1 MLILVLP
8 GGKIVED
15 YIFFQILSKFL
26 LQTVESFT
34 KYQVCTGNRKIDKIQ
49 AIHISLIPGH
59 SQPSGKVS
67 QECK

>member
-8 GGKIVED
+8 GGKGVED

-34 KYQVCTGNRKIDKIQ
+34 KYQVCTGNRKMDKI
-49 AIHISLIPGH
+49 
-59 SQPSGKVS
+59 
-67 QECK
+67 

>member
-8 GGKIVED
+8 DDKVVED
-15 YIFFQILSKFL
+15 YVFFQILSKFL

-34 KYQVCTGNRKIDKIQ
+34 KYQVCTRNRKMDKIQ

-59 SQPSGKVS
+59 SQLSGKVS
-67 QECK
+67 QEYK